1 MQTAKQ
7 KRLQAIKNGELY
19 GIDKLILLVDFFVD
33 LSLELTN
40 DLRDKKIKI
49 GELIGLIDNIK
60 ELPKLYIYS
69 KEIAAQIKNLSTD
82 EGIELIVHVENTFK
96 LDKEKAIKI
105 VHYSLEVLSNLV
117 NLIDTIKYEL
127 NKTLLFKK

>member
-60 ELPKLYIYS
+60 ELPKLYIHS
-69 KEIAAQIKNLSTD
+69 KEIAAQITNLSTD
-82 EGIELIVHVENTFK
+82 EGVELIAHVENTFK
-96 LDKEKAIKI
+96 LGKEKTIKI
-105 VHYSLEVLSNLV
+105 VHHSLMILSNLV
-117 NLIDTIKYEL
+117 NLIDTIKL
-127 NKTLLFKK
+127 K